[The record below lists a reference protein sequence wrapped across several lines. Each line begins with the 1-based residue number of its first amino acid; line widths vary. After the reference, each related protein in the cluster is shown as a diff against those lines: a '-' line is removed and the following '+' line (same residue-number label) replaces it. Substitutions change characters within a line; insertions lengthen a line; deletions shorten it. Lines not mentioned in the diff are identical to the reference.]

1 MYGLMKIGLPFL
13 SLDVPNERSI
23 HVKPIRRSGG
33 LAIVIGSCLS
43 WTLLQTFPRMLFLCC
58 FGLTLLS
65 WFDDRFG
72 LSVSSRLAIQT
83 IVIASFVFGNII
95 PIAFLPALL
104 LFALIIWSSNLYN
117 FMDGSDGLAGGMA
130 IFGFGFYAL
139 AAFQAGNIQ
148 FFLLCLSVSVSVIPF
163 LIYNYP
169 PAKIFMGDAG
179 SVPLGFLAGAL
190 GYLGWHDQLWPLW
203 YPFLVFS
210 PFITDATITLIK
222 RAFSR
227 EKIWLPHK
235 NHYYQRFLRMGA
247 GHKRTCLVEYALML
261 ACGGSA
267 VAGLI
272 LPENLIFLLL
282 MSWLII
288 YAGIVIVIDRRWR
301 LFFDEKT

>member
-1 MYGLMKIGLPFL
+1 MYGLMKIGRPLLP
-13 SLDVPNERSI
+13 LDVPNERSI
-23 HVKPIRRSGG
+23 HVKPIPRSGG
-33 LAIVIGSCLS
+33 LAIVMGSCIS
-43 WTLLQTFPRMLFLCC
+43 WTLLQTIPWMLILSCL
-58 FGLTLLS
+58 GLTLLS
-65 WFDDRFG
+65 WFDDRFS
-72 LSVSSRLAIQT
+72 LSVLIRLAIQSA
-83 IVIASFVFGNII
+83 IIALFVSGNII
-95 PIAFLPALL
+95 PFAFLSALL

-139 AAFQAGNIQ
+139 AAYLAGDIQ
-148 FFLLCLSVSVSVIPF
+148 FFLLCFSTAVSAIPF
-163 LIYNYP
+163 LIYNFV

-179 SVPLGFLAGAL
+179 SIPLGFLAGAL
-190 GYLGWHDQLWPLW
+190 GYLGWHHKLWPFW
-203 YPFLVFS
+203 YPVLVFS
-210 PFITDATITLIK
+210 PFIFDATITLIK

-227 EKIWLPHK
+227 EKLWLPHK

-247 GHKRTCLVEYALML
+247 GHKRTCLAEYALML